1 MGPIALF
8 LLLVA
13 AACFRAMAPS
23 AREGDEPEELA
34 GREGN
39 AAGGGRP
46 PEGEPDGPRDH
57 ASLVF
62 LEGSI
67 VRRGTRGDT
76 TLVDAADDL
85 GVVRLVERSRR
96 RLLFLFARRGSL
108 TTLGVRL
115 HGVPRAAVERLTEG
129 ATIVPDGLLPE
140 PPFEAPRRIEPRA
153 ALELLNAMR
162 RIAPGAVD
170 RIVCATADEVALTVS
185 GSTLA
190 TGDITFDLDA
200 PLVWRPLAF
209 HEAGGDV
216 GGVFQ
221 GTWIDQGE
229 KRRVFVSP
237 LPPLALW
244 RDPSEGDDALA
255 AYRSAD
261 PMADARAIE
270 LATSPAADPPP
281 QELRVPV
288 DALLMFPLRRALSR
302 ARGAKREHAPWHRR
316 PTALK
321 QAR

>member
-8 LLLVA
+8 LVLVA
-13 AACFRAMAPS
+13 AACLVAMAPATRVIAKPFPV
-23 AREGDEPEELA
+23 ARENTDEPSAARPA
-34 GREGN
+34 G
-39 AAGGGRP
+39 P
-46 PEGEPDGPRDH
+46 

-62 LEGSI
+62 SDGAI
-67 VRRGTRGDT
+67 VRRGVHGDT

-115 HGVPRAAVERLTEG
+115 HGAPRAAVDLLTEG
-129 ATIVPDGLLPE
+129 ATLVPDGLLPE
-140 PPFEAPRRIEPRA
+140 APFEASRRVEPRA
-153 ALELLNAMR
+153 ALELMSAMR
-162 RIAPGAVD
+162 RIAPLAVD
-170 RIVCATADEVALTVS
+170 RIVCATEEEVALTVS

-190 TGDITFDLDA
+190 SGELTFDLDA

-221 GTWIDQGE
+221 GTWVDQGE

-244 RDPSEGDDALA
+244 RDPAEGDEALA
-255 AYRSAD
+255 SYRSTD
-261 PMADARAIE
+261 PVGDARAME

-288 DALLMFPLRRALSR
+288 DALLMFPLRRALAR
-302 ARGAKREHAPWHRR
+302 AHGAKREHAPWHRR
-316 PTALK
+316 PTSLK

>member
-1 MGPIALF
+1 MGPIALV
-8 LLLVA
+8 LLVVA
-13 AACFRAMAPS
+13 AACLRAMAPR
-23 AREGDEPEELA
+23 ARERAELGRQEE
-34 GREGN
+34 GSQPGG
-39 AAGGGRP
+39 AAIATP
-46 PEGEPDGPRDH
+46 PRASRHE

-62 LEGSI
+62 LETAI
-67 VRRGTRGDT
+67 VRRGAHGDT
-76 TLVDAADDL
+76 TLVDASQDL

-115 HGVPRAAVERLTEG
+115 HGAPRAAVERLTEG
-129 ATIVPDGLLPE
+129 ATLVPDGLLPE
-140 PPFEAPRRIEPRA
+140 APFDPSRRVEART

-162 RIAPGAVD
+162 RIAPSAVD

-185 GSTLA
+185 GSTLE
-190 TGDITFDLDA
+190 TGDLTFDLDA

-221 GTWIDQGE
+221 GTWVDQGD

-244 RDPSEGDDALA
+244 RDPAEGDDALA
-255 AYRSAD
+255 SYRSAD
-261 PMADARAIE
+261 PIADARAVE

-316 PTALK
+316 PTSLK

>member
-1 MGPIALF
+1 VLPIALVLVF
-8 LLLVA
+8 VA
-13 AACFRAMAPS
+13 AACMRAMAPPMR
-23 AREGDEPEELA
+23 ARLVVAP
-34 GREGN
+34 R
-39 AAGGGRP
+39 AAGEHERVAKAPPTRDGG
-46 PEGEPDGPRDH
+46 D
-57 ASLVF
+57 ATALVISERAV
-62 LEGSI
+62 L
-67 VRRGTRGDT
+67 RRSAHGDT
-76 TLVDAADDL
+76 TLVDAAEDL

-108 TTLGVRL
+108 TALGVRL
-115 HGVPRAAVERLTEG
+115 EGAPRAAVDLLTDG
-129 ATIVPDGLLPE
+129 ATLVPDGLLPE
-140 PPFEAPRRIEPRA
+140 TPFEPTRRVEPRA
-153 ALELLNAMR
+153 AIELLTAMR

-185 GSTLA
+185 GATLSTGEL
-190 TGDITFDLDA
+190 TFDLDA

-221 GTWIDQGE
+221 GTWVDQGD

-244 RDPSEGDDALA
+244 RDPAEGDDALA
-255 AYRSAD
+255 VYRSAD
-261 PMADARAIE
+261 PVADARALE

-288 DALLMFPLRRALSR
+288 DVLLMFPLRRALSR
-302 ARGAKREHAPWHRR
+302 ARGAKRERAPWHRR